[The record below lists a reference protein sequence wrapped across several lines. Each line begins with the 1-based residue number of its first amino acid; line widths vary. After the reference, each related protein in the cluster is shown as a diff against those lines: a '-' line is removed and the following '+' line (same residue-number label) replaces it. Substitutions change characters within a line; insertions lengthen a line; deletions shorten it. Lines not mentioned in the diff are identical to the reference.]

1 MTSGKW
7 KPTRHLARS
16 DGVRIAGDVLESVI
30 FIRSLTKRSRVIC
43 RNRVWSSDIRRAT
56 TDASRSFDSF
66 PIATGKLLFSA
77 FHYRLTQ
84 RRIRGCEPCESTVDI
99 GTDIILVTCRSLD
112 FLRSPVDIESW
123 PLGTEFSP
131 SSSDNYTISTAPYT
145 PQSICRTSIN
155 SRTFRQYSRRLS
167 VFNKLVSPCTLEMI
181 SVFHENAIF
190 HEIYCLHTCFFRL
203 LPIIWTF
210 FFISAAVKV
219 LFLY

>member
-1 MTSGKW
+1 MASGKW

-16 DGVRIAGDVLESVI
+16 DGVRIASDVLESVI

-66 PIATGKLLFSA
+66 PIATGKLLFSPC
-77 FHYRLTQ
+77 HYRLTQ
-84 RRIRGCEPCESTVDI
+84 RRIRGCQPCESTVDI
-99 GTDIILVTCRSLD
+99 DTDIILVTCPSLD
-112 FLRSPVDIESW
+112 FLRSSVDIESW

-131 SSSDNYTISTAPYT
+131 SCSDNYTISTASYT
-145 PQSICRTSIN
+145 PQSIYRTSIN

-181 SVFHENAIF
+181 SVSWKRDFSRNLLSAHA
-190 HEIYCLHTCFFRL
+190 FFVFCRL
-203 LPIIWTF
+203 SGR

>member
-1 MTSGKW
+1 MASGKW

-16 DGVRIAGDVLESVI
+16 DGLRIASDVLESVI

-66 PIATGKLLFSA
+66 PIATGKLLFSPC
-77 FHYRLTQ
+77 HYRPTQ
-84 RRIRGCEPCESTVDI
+84 RRIRGCQPCESTVDI
-99 GTDIILVTCRSLD
+99 DTDIILVTCPSLD
-112 FLRSPVDIESW
+112 FLRSSVDIESW

-131 SSSDNYTISTAPYT
+131 SCSDNYTISTASYT
-145 PQSICRTSIN
+145 PQSIYRTSIN

-190 HEIYCLHTCFFRL
+190 HEIYCLHTFFSSSVDYL
-203 LPIIWTF
+203 DVF
-210 FFISAAVKV
+210 FHFCSR
-219 LFLY
+219 